1 MASGDVTKE
10 ILRRGSLPAAADAF
24 MKTTLCISVLA
35 ISLLVMG
42 CSDSPELVCSGRVVS
57 GTIWKRPVT
66 SPSNEGNSIPKNA
79 RVDVYERLIV
89 VHLDDGNKQVVPLD
103 CVSDL
108 KLK

>member
-1 MASGDVTKE
+1 MLSGDITKE
-10 ILRRGSLPAAADAF
+10 MHRRALPRLRLTLF
-24 MKTTLCISVLA
+24 MKTILCISALA
-35 ISLLVMG
+35 ISLLAMG

-66 SPSNEGNSIPKNA
+66 SLSNEGNSIPKNV
-79 RVDVYERLIV
+79 RVDVYEQLIV
-89 VHLDDGNKQVVPLD
+89 VYLDDGNKQVVPMD